1 MILVEMPFAFACL
14 VFVVGIYMTLV
25 DIFYHKPEKFD
36 WDGLKMSLGGFVFG
50 FIYLLIIKYTFI
62 EGIVFQCSEIQW
74 FCR

>member
-1 MILVEMPFAFACL
+1 MLLVELPFAFACL

-25 DIFYHKPEKFD
+25 DIFYHKQFD
-36 WDGLKMSLGGFVFG
+36 GDGLKMSLGGFVFG

-62 EGIVFQCSEIQW
+62 EGILFRCPDIQF

>member
-1 MILVEMPFAFACL
+1 
-14 VFVVGIYMTLV
+14 MTLV